1 MFWVRGS
8 LRAPRI
14 FKKVTVKKRDLV
26 LVANCVIIPS
36 INHNEQKAT

>member
-1 MFWVRGS
+1 MFWVRGN

-26 LVANCVIIPS
+26 LVANCVIPS